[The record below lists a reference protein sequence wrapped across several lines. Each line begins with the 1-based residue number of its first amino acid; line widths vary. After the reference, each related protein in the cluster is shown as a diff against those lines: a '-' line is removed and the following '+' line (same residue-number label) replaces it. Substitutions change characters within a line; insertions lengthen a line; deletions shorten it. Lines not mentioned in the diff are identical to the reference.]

1 MIDWLQEV
9 TSEVHRGEITV
20 DKYLERYTKVM
31 RASLTGELVA
41 QSGCIVRYRPRQR
54 LCKIAISADDCSD
67 WWSCCTSPLKCCPMD
82 ISGWFHAPVNDIDSI
97 NWLDGL
103 DTKEP
108 RTRHWYPANPKLSR

>member
-41 QSGCIVRYRPRQR
+41 QSGCIVRYRPASDFAKSPYRRMIVAIGGRAAPR
-54 LCKIAISADDCSD
+54 LSNAVRWIFRGGS
-67 WWSCCTSPLKCCPMD
+67 M
-82 ISGWFHAPVNDIDSI
+82 
-97 NWLDGL
+97 
-103 DTKEP
+103 
-108 RTRHWYPANPKLSR
+108 RR